1 MIFDYAIVRAG
12 SAGCV
17 KEGLNKGLANG
28 CQPLKLYQPMTVL
41 E

>member
-1 MIFDYAIVRAG
+1 MMFKTMAATLR
-12 SAGCV
+12 
-17 KEGLNKGLANG
+17 EGLNKGLANG